1 MPWTTLTSLFG
12 SVEALRE
19 AASTGDAAAQY
30 RLGRMYETG
39 RRMARNE
46 AAAVMWYHR
55 AADRGHAEAQFRLGL
70 MYASGRGVHR
80 DPAKAAKWFR
90 SAADQGVSAA
100 ARHLRRLTKELSKA
114 PEQAEQPSFPP
125 EQMKAPD
132 KGPIKGPIKAPDKAQ
147 AASRGDAESVRALLA
162 ARRVL
167 VVFILIGGLIQIGMW
182 VAQFQ
187 RFKTYNQRQRET
199 TRTERPELSGTAR
212 HYLRLAGKG
221 DVEAIFRVARMYDRG
236 SDGMPQD
243 DKQAVAWYRKGAA
256 LGHARSEHC
265 LGWMYEHGRG
275 VPKNESEAMKWYRR
289 AAWQGEEASSN
300 RLRDLENRR
309 REREEL
315 LAGQGDAEAQY
326 RRGLRFELGKDSP
339 KDDEQAA
346 LWYLRA
352 AEQGHAQ
359 AQFHM
364 GRFHDA
370 GRGGLSQDDAMA
382 ARWYLRAAEQ
392 GLVDAQI
399 ALGWKYEKGLGVA
412 QDDEQA
418 LEWYRKAAASGSKPG
433 RFRLEE
439 LEKSRAGR

>member
-1 MPWTTLTSLFG
+1 MPWTPLTSLFAG
-12 SVEALRE
+12 SVESLRE
-19 AASTGDAAAQY
+19 AAYSGDVSAQF
-30 RLGRMYETG
+30 RLGRMCETG
-39 RRMARNE
+39 SRTPRNDAE
-46 AAAVMWYHR
+46 AAMWYRR

-70 MYASGRGVHR
+70 MYASGRGLAK
-80 DPAKAAKWFR
+80 DPAKAARWLR
-90 SAADQGVSAA
+90 AAAEQGVGAA
-100 ARHLRRLTKELSKA
+100 KRHLRRLTKEARRAASAPPEELKQSEQ
-114 PEQAEQPSFPP
+114 PEQPVKE
-125 EQMKAPD
+125 
-132 KGPIKGPIKAPDKAQ
+132 
-147 AASRGDAESVRALLA
+147 AESPSLSPKQAKTSGKGRPPS
-162 ARRVL
+162 RRVL
-167 VVFILIGGLIQIGMW
+167 VVFILIVGLIQIGMW

-199 TRTERPELSGTAR
+199 TRTERPGLSGTAR
-212 HYLRLAGKG
+212 HFLRLAGKG

-439 LEKSRAGR
+439 LEKSRAGAGHETR